1 MRQTFIEKF
10 AKTYTYP
17 YGTSFTAKTGNK
29 STDQSS
35 QSEALIAQEHC
46 ERILLGKR
54 TMRPFHIM
62 ECPKT
67 QKRVCYCNKAP
78 QSQASQA
85 LAYDMHLYYE
95 GYEDSFQKKMLQ
107 KLQME

>member
-29 STDQSS
+29 SVDQNS
-35 QSEALIAQEHC
+35 QSEAIIAQEHC

-54 TMRPFHIM
+54 TMRPFHM

-67 QKRVCYCNKAP
+67 QKRVCYCDKTS
-78 QSQASQA
+78 QSPTS
-85 LAYDMHLYYE
+85 
-95 GYEDSFQKKMLQ
+95 
-107 KLQME
+107 

>member
-17 YGTSFTAKTGNK
+17 YGTSFISK
-29 STDQSS
+29 SESKSATQCS
-35 QSEALIAQEHC
+35 QTETIIAQEHC
-46 ERILLGKR
+46 ERVLLGKR
-54 TMRPFHIM
+54 TMRPFHI

-67 QKRVCYCNKAP
+67 QKRVCYCDKTP
-78 QSQASQA
+78 QAQTSQA

-95 GYEDSFQKKMLQ
+95 GYDEYF
-107 KLQME
+107 